1 MLWKVFDRQSPA
13 NTNWHRQTG
22 HTNDFRFSLIRDKRL
37 FYNRIGTWSFGIHA
51 RPCCGWKI
59 YDAQSSRLVFF
70 SAVLNVS
77 KRSLLQFFSPPLF
90 VGFIISYFIV
100 SFMVSIQSE
109 VPFVIPFSSW
119 QIITLLSFI
128 SNISVSFFSVA
139 FHQSPCFSCQF
150 FLFCTGSS
158 YGFPSLL

>member
-1 MLWKVFDRQSPA
+1 MIIR
-13 NTNWHRQTG
+13 NTCSILLRMG
-22 HTNDFRFSLIRDKRL
+22 DLRCSIYRFQFIPWNN
-37 FYNRIGTWSFGIHA
+37 FIHDL
-51 RPCCGWKI
+51 KK
-59 YDAQSSRLVFF
+59 FF
-70 SAVLNVS
+70 SSCLLFTTAVLNVS
-77 KRSLLQFFSPPLF
+77 KRSLLHFFYRPYLLALF
-90 VGFIISYFIV
+90 FIV

-128 SNISVSFFSVA
+128 SNTFVSFFSVA

>member
-13 NTNWHRQTG
+13 NTNWH
-22 HTNDFRFSLIRDKRL
+22 LIIRNTCSTLLRMEDLRCSIYRSQ
-37 FYNRIGTWSFGIHA
+37 FIPWNNFIHDL
-51 RPCCGWKI
+51 KK
-59 YDAQSSRLVFF
+59 FF
-70 SAVLNVS
+70 SSCLLFTTAVLNVS
-77 KRSLLQFFSPPLF
+77 KRSLLRFFSPSLF
-90 VGFIISYFIV
+90 GWLYYIIFIV

-128 SNISVSFFSVA
+128 SNTSISFFSAA

>member
-13 NTNWHRQTG
+13 NTNWHLIIRNTCSTLLRMEDLRCSIYRSPFIPWNNFI
-22 HTNDFRFSLIRDKRL
+22 HDFK
-37 FYNRIGTWSFGIHA
+37 
-51 RPCCGWKI
+51 K
-59 YDAQSSRLVFF
+59 FF
-70 SAVLNVS
+70 SSCLLFTTAVLNVS

-90 VGFIISYFIV
+90 VGFIISCFIV

-128 SNISVSFFSVA
+128 SNTFVSFFSVA